1 MRMIV
6 PATFDTGDLVSN
18 VSITETEWTA
28 GTYETGTLR
37 YVGSDLYEVT
47 ADPSTDDEP
56 TEGAEKE
63 PPSWIKIGKINRWK
77 MFSGI
82 IAEKTEQAG
91 GPIEVEVEPGSVVN
105 AVAFFGVE
113 ATSITVEIDDPV
125 EGIVYSRTE
134 PMIDNSGVT
143 DWYGYFLS
151 PILRK
156 EEVVFLDLPSYGS
169 ASVKAEI
176 AAGETGDVACGEM
189 VIGAQKRLGSTLLEF
204 TTGLRDFSR
213 KEQNDFGGFEILQ
226 RRFSR
231 YAEFDVFM
239 PKNTVPGLLRALA
252 ERRALPTV
260 YIGSEDDPETIFYG
274 YYTDQEVLRVAPGHS
289 ELSLTIE
296 GLT

>member
-1 MRMIV
+1 MKMIA
-6 PATFDTGDLVSN
+6 PATFGTSDLTSSVA
-18 VSITETEWTA
+18 ITETEWTA

-37 YVGSDLYEVT
+37 YVGTDLYEVT
-47 ADPSTDDEP
+47 ADPDTDDEP
-56 TEGAEKE
+56 TAGAAKD
-63 PPSWIKIGKINRWK
+63 PATWVKIGKINRWK

-82 IAEKTEQAG
+82 IAEKTEQTG
-91 GPIEVEVEPGSVVN
+91 GPIEVEIEPGSVVN

-113 ATSITVEIDDPV
+113 ATSVTVEVDDPA

-143 DWYGYFLS
+143 DWFNYFFS

-176 AAGETGDVACGEM
+176 AAGETGDVAVGEM
-189 VIGAQKRLGSTLLEF
+189 VIGAQRDLGSTVLEF
-204 TTGLRDFSR
+204 TAGIRDFSR

-231 YAEFDVFM
+231 FAEFEVFM
-239 PKNTVPGLLRALA
+239 PKNRVPGLIRALA
-252 ERRALPTV
+252 DRRALPTV
-260 YIGSEDDPETIFYG
+260 YIGNEDDPETIIYG
-274 YYTDQEVLRVAPGHS
+274 YYTDQQVLRVAPGHS